1 MLLSLF
7 LCSSNFRPLAIVY
20 YGTRLLYILMVSCS
34 GQQFDIDAKNNLEQ
48 TALHLASKGDHDS
61 IVKLLLDN
69 NANDSIIDK
78 AM

>member
-1 MLLSLF
+1 MIT
-7 LCSSNFRPLAIVY
+7 IV
-20 YGTRLLYILMVSCS
+20 VSYRS
-34 GQQFDIDAKNNLEQ
+34 QQFDIDAKNNLEQ
-48 TALHLASKGDHDS
+48 TALHLASKGGHDS